1 MNSAFGQVSPSSTRR
16 DPSAPH
22 VSCRPARAVA
32 VLVAWVMLAIAPAV
46 VHAHASLDEAIQYAE
61 DADFDAAIASF
72 DAAIASGELTRDEL
86 VLLLSERALVF
97 HALGND
103 SALGRDLSL
112 LAMLAPDRELGRAA
126 PPPLVARW
134 NELRASQGAALSVH
148 GTCGPSPSGTEIAAQ
163 VEGLRDGELGQV
175 FIHTRDASGEWVQK
189 QAASVDIPSGDD
201 GVSYYIQILG
211 PGGIALASQG
221 SASAPLE
228 CAPLSDPAPMAAGVQ
243 VDASPRRSKKMW
255 WWIGGAAVLVAA
267 GSVTAAM
274 LLTRDDTSDRT
285 SVSKPMVSF

>member
-1 MNSAFGQVSPSSTRR
+1 
-16 DPSAPH
+16 
-22 VSCRPARAVA
+22 VA
-32 VLVAWVMLAIAPAV
+32 LLVALVVLAIAPAAV
-46 VHAHASLDEAIQYAE
+46 RAHASLDEAIQHAE

-72 DAAIASGELTRDEL
+72 DEAIASGELTRDEL
-86 VLLLSERALVF
+86 VRLLSERALVL

-175 FIHTRDASGEWVQK
+175 FIHTRDESGAWVQK
-189 QAASVDIPSGDD
+189 QAASVDIQSGDD
-201 GVSYYIQILG
+201 GVSYYIEILG
-211 PGGIALASQG
+211 PGGSVLASSG
-221 SASAPLE
+221 SAEAPLE
-228 CAPLSDPAPMAAGVQ
+228 CAPFTDNAPMLAGGPVA
-243 VDASPRRSKKMW
+243 DAPRRSKKMW

-267 GSVTAAM
+267 GSVTAVM